1 MRSKFLCTLA
11 LLPVLAAHA
20 QVNGL
25 QVGTAGASASSVTL
39 LAKIVTPAMFK
50 AAATNPAAAPAPAL
64 PMHDEIAFTLD
75 SDPVETAARNSGAIL
90 IHFGSE
96 PEATAPKLV
105 HVVGR
110 TLPLYRLMNEENNAF
125 VVVRMTV
132 DYEGVPQNITIAH
145 SAGAAIDQQTIAAV
159 SQYRFRPATVNHEP
173 IQSDVTVKVMLK
185 N

>member
-1 MRSKFLCTLA
+1 MRSKFICTLA

-20 QVNGL
+20 QANGF
-25 QVGTAGASASSVTL
+25 QAAAGVSAPSVTL
-39 LAKIVTPAMFK
+39 QAKVVTPAIFK
-50 AAATNPAAAPAPAL
+50 AAATPAAAPAPAL

-90 IHFGSE
+90 IHFGSSE
-96 PEATAPKLV
+96 PEATAPRLV

-125 VVVRMTV
+125 VVVHAQV
-132 DYEGVPQNITIAH
+132 DYKGVPQNITIAH
-145 SAGAAIDQQTIAAV
+145 SAGTAIDQSTIAAV
-159 SQYRFRPATVNHEP
+159 SQYRFIPATVNNAP
-173 IQSDVTVKVMLK
+173 VQSDVTVKVMLK